1 MKIKRPSEKE
11 KEEKSDQTEKQSSSI
26 TDDNSNFKEDQ
37 EEKMINV
44 GWRHLSTK
52 AAFKNRLLLYHK
64 NTAVSQRLLQIK

>member
-44 GWRHLSTK
+44 GWRHLSTQ